1 MRSTPATR
9 SGTGWPEA
17 RSAQTT
23 DMPSAT
29 MR

>member
-9 SGTGWPEA
+9 SGAGWPEA
-17 RSAQTT
+17 RRAQTT

-29 MR
+29 VR